1 MIVIFVSVYIV
12 CYRKKR
18 DETSPQLTRN
28 SVVYRHTSDR
38 IEEEANDEEQ
48 LITGPHYVAPL
59 NHTPVLPP
67 HRNRGK
73 SVGRMSIKRQNT
85 TNNGLKGKITDLEN
99 QYAVILPIGQGEY

>member
-1 MIVIFVSVYIV
+1 MILISIYIV

-38 IEEEANDEEQ
+38 IGEEAEDEEQ
-48 LITGPHYVAPL
+48 LIADPHYVAPL
-59 NHTPVLPP
+59 NYAPVLPP
-67 HRNRGK
+67 HRSRGK

-85 TNNGLKGKITDLEN
+85 LTNTGLKGKMNDLEN
-99 QYAVILPIGQGEY
+99 QYAVILPIGQGKY